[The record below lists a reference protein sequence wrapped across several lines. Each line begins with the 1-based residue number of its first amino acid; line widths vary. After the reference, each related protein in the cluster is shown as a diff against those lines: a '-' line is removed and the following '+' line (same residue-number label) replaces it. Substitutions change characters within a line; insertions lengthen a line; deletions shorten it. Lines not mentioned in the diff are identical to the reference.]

1 MFVPSFKFGRA
12 SLSNKFCVNLP
23 SKIVS
28 VLAALSGRRSPWR
41 RRGTQNKQIN
51 YITKRVLSHNYKKNA
66 YTAHN
71 THNTLHTPAQV
82 SPSPTR
88 PVITHNNIKLVE
100 TQNQIDNI
108 IPEVEKHI
116 AWYRLTTTSDSNT
129 TPTISQAM
137 LAQIKYRICNSRIR
151 GTKDQSNG

>member
-28 VLAALSGRRSPWR
+28 VLAALSGRKSPWR

-71 THNTLHTPAQV
+71 THNTLHTCTGFPFSHSASNYSQQHKV
-82 SPSPTR
+82 SRDPKPNRQHHTR
-88 PVITHNNIKLVE
+88 SGKTHSMVDLP
-100 TQNQIDNI
+100 QHQIATLHQQFL
-108 IPEVEKHI
+108 K
-116 AWYRLTTTSDSNT
+116 
-129 TPTISQAM
+129 Q
-137 LAQIKYRICNSRIR
+137 C
-151 GTKDQSNG
+151 